1 MGRGIL
7 LRLDGENNWDI
18 DAVYS
23 FTFIKPVSPENMLF
37 TYTGEAK
44 EAVGLGIQLLN
55 QLNFVYE
62 DLYG

>member
-7 LRLDGENNWDI
+7 LRLDGGNNWDI

-23 FTFIKPVSPENMLF
+23 LTFIKPVSPDNMLL
-37 TYTGEAK
+37 TYSGEAK
-44 EAVGLGIQLLN
+44 EPMGLVIQLLN

-62 DLYG
+62 DFYG